1 MRYMRGT
8 MHYNILY
15 QKYFIVLEGYN
26 DADLNTLSGDSS
38 YITSYVF
45 ILGGGVIC

>member
-1 MRYMRGT
+1 

-15 QKYFIVLEGYN
+15 QKYLIVLEVYN
-26 DADLNTLSGDSS
+26 DADLNTLLSDSS

-45 ILGGGVIC
+45 ILGGGIIC